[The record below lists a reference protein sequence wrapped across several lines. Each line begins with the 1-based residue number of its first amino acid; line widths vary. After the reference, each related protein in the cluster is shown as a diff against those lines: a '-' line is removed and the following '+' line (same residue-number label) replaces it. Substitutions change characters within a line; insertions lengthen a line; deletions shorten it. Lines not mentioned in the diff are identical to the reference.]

1 MKETILIID
10 DDEHFRKFMFRLLES
25 EYHVL
30 EAESAEDAR
39 SIVKSFSLNLIILDM
54 FLPGL
59 SGIDFLGELNETL
72 LHKVPVLIMSGAGD
86 PDLVVQSF
94 KMGVYDY
101 IQKPERVEVILRRIE
116 NGMKI
121 GKMLR
126 FNDEIRSELL
136 MASNV
141 QKIMLPEDE
150 YDGDLVRIRSWMRPL
165 TDVGGDMFDYILFRD
180 GRVVFYVAD
189 VVGHSISAALYT
201 MMVKM
206 LFHNTLKITDK
217 PGSILTIM
225 NDELHGTFPEGAFV
239 TLFCGVLDPHREI
252 LEYASAGHEYPLL
265 AGPDRVDEIN
275 QNQVILGPRKNI
287 DYMTNK
293 TDFKKGEVLF
303 LFTDGVIDKMD
314 EKGNMMGKDPVLELL
329 KNRAFSTDEKF
340 DKLVALVLDETKY
353 AIYDDCTIMYIEN
366 IHHGDD

>member
-10 DDEHFRKFMFRLLES
+10 DDEHFRKFMFRLLDS
-25 EYHVL
+25 EYHVVD
-30 EAESAEDAR
+30 AASAEDAR
-39 SIVKSFSLNLIILDM
+39 SIVKSISINLIILDM

-59 SGIDFLGELNETL
+59 NGIDFLNELRENHVTD
-72 LHKVPVLIMSGAGD
+72 VPVLIMSGAGD

-116 NGMKI
+116 NGLKI

-126 FNDEIRSELL
+126 FNEEIRSELQMARHIQKL
-136 MASNV
+136 M
-141 QKIMLPEDE
+141 MPEDR
-150 YDGDLVRIRSWMRPL
+150 YDGDLVRIRWWMYPL

-206 LFHNTLKITDK
+206 LFHNTVKITDK
-217 PGSILTIM
+217 PGRILTIM
-225 NDELHGTFPEGAFV
+225 NDELNETFPLGSFV
-239 TLFCGVLDPHREI
+239 TLFCGVLDPVKEQ

-265 AGPDRVDEIN
+265 MSGDGPVELDK
-275 QNQVILGPRKNI
+275 NQVILGPRKNI
-287 DYMTNK
+287 DYVTEK
-293 TDFKKGEVLF
+293 VEFKKGEALF
-303 LFTDGVIDKMD
+303 AFTDGLIDKMD
-314 EKGNMMGKDPVLELL
+314 EKGTMMGKEPVKEVLNNGSSYEE
-329 KNRAFSTDEKF
+329 RFSSLID
-340 DKLVALVLDETKY
+340 LAMDETKY

-366 IHHGDD
+366 INKDKE

>member
-10 DDEHFRKFMFRLLES
+10 DDEHFRKFMFRLLDK
-25 EYHVL
+25 EYHVV

-39 SIVKSFSLNLIILDM
+39 SIVKSLSINLIILDM

-59 SGIDFLGELNETL
+59 SGIDFLAELKENL
-72 LHKVPVLIMSGAGD
+72 LHEVPVLIMSGAGD

-116 NGMKI
+116 NGLKI
-121 GKMLR
+121 GKMMR

-141 QKIMLPEDE
+141 QKIMLPEDK

-180 GRVVFYVAD
+180 DRVVFYVAD

-217 PGSILTIM
+217 PGRILTIM
-225 NDELHGTFPEGAFV
+225 NDELNSTFPEGAFV
-239 TLFCGVLDPHREI
+239 TLFCGVLDPNREI

-265 AGPDRVDEIN
+265 VGPGRVEEIN
-275 QNQVILGPRKNI
+275 RNQVILGPKKNI
-287 DYMTNK
+287 NYVTEK
-293 TDFKKGEVLF
+293 VALKKGEVLF
-303 LFTDGVIDKMD
+303 VFTDGVIDKMD
-314 EKGNMMGKDPVLELL
+314 EKGSMMGKNPIFQLL
-329 KNRAFSTDEKF
+329 KEEKLSTDEKVSRLI
-340 DKLVALVLDETKY
+340 DLVLDETKY
-353 AIYDDCTIMYIEN
+353 TIYDDCTIMYIEN
-366 IHHGDD
+366 IDHGDD